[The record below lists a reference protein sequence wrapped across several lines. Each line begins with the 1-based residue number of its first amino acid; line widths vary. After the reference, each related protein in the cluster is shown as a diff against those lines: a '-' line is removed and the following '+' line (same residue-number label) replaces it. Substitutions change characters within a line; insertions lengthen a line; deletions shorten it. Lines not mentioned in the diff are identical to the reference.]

1 MSEILWPRSAMHYG
15 YGTLMAPGTVVH
27 VMFQLLLE
35 FRTYSLT
42 VPSLELHVL
51 VMLFLG
57 AAFAA
62 AFALSPMAGVAP
74 C

>member
-1 MSEILWPRSAMHYG
+1 MHYG

-27 VMFQLLLE
+27 VMFQLLRWCE

>member
-1 MSEILWPRSAMHYG
+1 MTFEKTAEGVAQCY
-15 YGTLMAPGTVVH
+15 
-27 VMFQLLLE
+27 
-35 FRTYSLT
+35 RTSL
-42 VPSLELHVL
+42 PAFLFNFNHSLQLHVL
-51 VMLFLG
+51 AMLFLG

>member
-1 MSEILWPRSAMHYG
+1 MHYG
-15 YGTLMAPGTVVH
+15 YGTVVYPDGAWTVVH
-27 VMFQLLLE
+27 VMFQLWLE

>member
-1 MSEILWPRSAMHYG
+1 MTFEKTAEGVAQCHQPAFLFNFNH
-15 YGTLMAPGTVVH
+15 
-27 VMFQLLLE
+27 
-35 FRTYSLT
+35 SLQ
-42 VPSLELHVL
+42 LHVL
-51 VMLFLG
+51 AMLFLG